1 MKEMKMKQYHPS
13 CKDKE
18 KEQLYKIG
26 MFANMNRVTIKTL
39 RYYDEQ
45 KLLVPVYVDEENGYR
60 YYAAGQAAQLHRII
74 ALKNMGFSIDDIRR
88 ITDGA
93 EEKSFLLQKKR
104 EILKELALLTDKLS
118 QVESYLAR
126 KSINLSAPVLIKEIP
141 QVIVCTMGLM
151 YSLVVILPAV
161 IVYWVTASVS
171 AGVIF
176 GGLLLILLIS
186 VFVLTLSCAL
196 CWVVAKISLKLKN
209 KSFITVVIS
218 LAFIG
223 GYYFLYF
230 KAQTLIQDLI
240 ANAALYGEKI
250 KGSAYPL
257 YLFGRVGAG
266 DAFAMLIV
274 SAVVLALF
282 GLMWALISRS
292 LLKIATSSGNTAK
305 KVYKETAVKQKSIA
319 AALLAKEF
327 GRFTSSPNY
336 MLNCGLGILLLPICG
351 VMLLWQGSA
360 VISVLNE
367 IFGERAG
374 CTPVLLCTAV
384 CMLASMNDMAAPSV
398 SLEGKSLWLM
408 QSLPVTPWQVLRG
421 KLGMQMILTG
431 IPVLFCIACIA
442 FIYPFTPLEL
452 LLTVLVPMLYTLF
465 SALFGLFLGLKMPN
479 LNWTSE
485 ITPIKQS
492 AGVMIALF
500 SGFGYTVLLCSGYM
514 LLNGWKLGFVGYM
527 CLFGAVTLALCALL
541 YFWLKKRGSKLFAE
555 L

>member
-1 MKEMKMKQYHPS
+1 MLSVLLKKQMTEIFRGYFYDAKKNKS
-13 CKDKE
+13 RSKAGTAAY
-18 KEQLYKIG
+18 LVLFVGVMVGLLGG
-26 MFANMNRVTIKTL
+26 MFTYLSLSICGALT
-39 RYYDEQ
+39 
-45 KLLVPVYVDEENGYR
+45 
-60 YYAAGQAAQLHRII
+60 AAGMDWLYF
-74 ALKNMGFSIDDIRR
+74 ALMGML
-88 ITDGA
+88 A
-93 EEKSFLLQKKR
+93 VLLGVFGSVFNTYSSLYLSKDNDLLLSMPIPVNVIMTSR
-104 EILKELALLTDKLS
+104 LLT
-118 QVESYLAR
+118 VYL
-126 KSINLSAPVLIKEIP
+126 
-141 QVIVCTMGLM
+141 MGLM

-161 IVYWVTASVS
+161 IVYWVTAPIS
-171 AGVIF
+171 ASVIF

-196 CWVVAKISLKLKN
+196 GWVVAKISLKLKN

-223 GYYFLYF
+223 AYYFFYF
-230 KAQTLIQDLI
+230 KVQTLIQDLL
-240 ANAALYGEKI
+240 ANAAAYGEKI
-250 KGSAYPL
+250 KGTAYPL
-257 YLFGRVGAG
+257 YLFGSVGSG

-274 SAVVLALF
+274 SLVILALF

-292 LLKIATSSGNTAK
+292 FLKIATSSGNTAK

-336 MLNCGLGILLLPICG
+336 MLNCGLGILLLPIAG

-360 VISVLNE
+360 VISVLNQV
-367 IFGERAG
+367 FGARAG
-374 CTPVLLCTAV
+374 CIPVLLCAAV

-421 KLGMQMILTG
+421 KLSMQLILTG
-431 IPVLFCIACIA
+431 IPALFCTACIA

-452 LLTVLVPMLYTLF
+452 LLTVLVPMLYVLF

-492 AGVMIALF
+492 APVTIALF
-500 SGFGYTVLLCSGYM
+500 SGFGYTALLCAGFM
-514 LLNGWKLGFVGYM
+514 LLNGWRLGFVGYM
-527 CLFGAVTLALCALL
+527 SGFGAVTLALCAVL
-541 YFWLKKRGSKLFAE
+541 YLWLKKRGCNLFAA

>member
-1 MKEMKMKQYHPS
+1 MLKLLLKKQLTEIFRNYFYNAKNNTARS
-13 CKDKE
+13 IAGIIGYIF
-18 KEQLYKIG
+18 LFIVIMAGLLGG
-26 MFANMNRVTIKTL
+26 MFTYLSITL
-39 RYYDEQ
+39 CAP
-45 KLLVPVYVDEENGYR
+45 LS
-60 YYAAGQAAQLHRII
+60 AAGMDWLYFAI
-74 ALKNMGFSIDDIRR
+74 MG
-88 ITDGA
+88 
-93 EEKSFLLQKKR
+93 LLSVLLGVFGSVFNTYSCLYLSKDNDLLLSMPIPVNVIMASR
-104 EILKELALLTDKLS
+104 LLTVYFL
-118 QVESYLAR
+118 
-126 KSINLSAPVLIKEIP
+126 
-141 QVIVCTMGLM
+141 GLM
-151 YSLVVILPAV
+151 YSIVVILPAV
-161 IVYWVTASVS
+161 IVYWVTSPIS

-196 CWVVAKISLKLKN
+196 GWVVAKISLKLKN

-223 GYYFLYF
+223 GYYFFYF
-230 KAQTLIQDLI
+230 KAQTLIQDLL
-240 ANAALYGEKI
+240 ANAAAYGEKI
-250 KGSAYPL
+250 KGAAYPL

-282 GLMWALISRS
+282 GLMWVLISRS
-292 LLKIATSSGNTAK
+292 FLKIATSSGHTAK
-305 KVYKETAVKQKSIA
+305 KAYKETAVKQKSIA

-327 GRFTSSPNY
+327 VRFTSSPNY

-351 VMLLWQGSA
+351 VMILWQGGA

-374 CTPVLLCTAV
+374 CVPVLLCTAV

-452 LLTVLVPMLYTLF
+452 LLTVIVPMLYVLF

-492 AGVMIALF
+492 APVTIALF
-500 SGFGYTVLLCSGYM
+500 SGFGYTALLCGGTQQRK
-514 LLNGWKLGFVGYM
+514 NF
-527 CLFGAVTLALCALL
+527 
-541 YFWLKKRGSKLFAE
+541 E
-555 L
+555 

>member
-1 MKEMKMKQYHPS
+1 MLSVLLKKQMTEIFRGYFYDAKKNKS
-13 CKDKE
+13 RSKAGTAAY
-18 KEQLYKIG
+18 LVLFVGVMVGLLGG
-26 MFANMNRVTIKTL
+26 MFTFLSLSICGALT
-39 RYYDEQ
+39 
-45 KLLVPVYVDEENGYR
+45 
-60 YYAAGQAAQLHRII
+60 AAGMDWLYF
-74 ALKNMGFSIDDIRR
+74 ALMV
-88 ITDGA
+88 
-93 EEKSFLLQKKR
+93 LL
-104 EILKELALLTDKLS
+104 AVLLGVFGSVFNTYSCLYLS
-118 QVESYLAR
+118 KDNDLLLSMPIPVNVIMASRLLSVYL
-126 KSINLSAPVLIKEIP
+126 
-141 QVIVCTMGLM
+141 MGLM

-161 IVYWVTASVS
+161 IVYWVTAPVSV
-171 AGVIF
+171 GVIV
-176 GGLLLILLIS
+176 GGLLLMLLIS

-196 CWVVAKISLKLKN
+196 GWVVAKISLKLKN

-223 GYYFLYF
+223 GYYFFYF
-230 KAQTLIQDLI
+230 KAQTLIQDLV

-250 KGSAYPL
+250 KGSAYPI
-257 YLFGRVGAG
+257 YLFGRVGSG
-266 DAFAMLIV
+266 DVFAMAVV
-274 SAVVLALF
+274 SAVILVLF

-292 LLKIATSSGNTAK
+292 FLKIATSSGHTAK

-319 AALLAKEF
+319 AALLAKEL

-336 MLNCGLGILLLPICG
+336 MLNCGLGILLLPIAG
-351 VMLLWQGSA
+351 VMLIWQGSA

-367 IFGERAG
+367 VFGERAG
-374 CTPVLLCTAV
+374 CTPVLLCAAV

-431 IPVLFCIACIA
+431 IPVLFCTACIA
-442 FIYPFTPLEL
+442 FIYPFNTLEL
-452 LLTVLVPMLYTLF
+452 LLTVIVPMSYVLL

-492 AGVMIALF
+492 APVTIALF
-500 SGFGYTVLLCSGYM
+500 SGFGYTALLCAGFM

-527 CLFGAVTLALCALL
+527 SIFGVATLALCAML
-541 YFWLKKRGSKLFAE
+541 YFWLKKRGCNLFAA

>member
-1 MKEMKMKQYHPS
+1 MLSVLLKKQMTEIFRGYFYDAKKNKS
-13 CKDKE
+13 RSKAGTAAY
-18 KEQLYKIG
+18 LVLFVGVMVGLLGG
-26 MFANMNRVTIKTL
+26 MFTFLSLSICGALT
-39 RYYDEQ
+39 
-45 KLLVPVYVDEENGYR
+45 
-60 YYAAGQAAQLHRII
+60 AAGMDWLYFALMGLLAVLLGVFGSVFNTYSCLYLSKDNDLLLSMPIPVNVII
-74 ALKNMGFSIDDIRR
+74 TSR
-88 ITDGA
+88 
-93 EEKSFLLQKKR
+93 LL
-104 EILKELALLTDKLS
+104 S
-118 QVESYLAR
+118 VYL
-126 KSINLSAPVLIKEIP
+126 
-141 QVIVCTMGLM
+141 MGLM

-161 IVYWVTASVS
+161 IVYWVTAPVSV
-171 AGVIF
+171 GVIV
-176 GGLLLILLIS
+176 GGLLLMLLIS

-196 CWVVAKISLKLKN
+196 GWVVAKISLKLKN

-223 GYYFLYF
+223 GYYFFYF
-230 KAQTLIQDLI
+230 KAQTLIQDLV
-240 ANAALYGEKI
+240 ANAAAYGEKI
-250 KGSAYPL
+250 KGSAYPI
-257 YLFGRVGAG
+257 YLFGRVGSG
-266 DAFAMLIV
+266 DVFAMAVV
-274 SAVVLALF
+274 SAVILVLF

-292 LLKIATSSGNTAK
+292 FLKIATSSGHTAK

-319 AALLAKEF
+319 AALLAKEL

-336 MLNCGLGILLLPICG
+336 MLNCGLGILLLPIAG
-351 VMLLWQGSA
+351 VMLIWQGSA

-367 IFGERAG
+367 VFGERAG
-374 CTPVLLCTAV
+374 CTPVLLCAAV
-384 CMLASMNDMAAPSV
+384 CMLASMNDMSAPSV

-431 IPVLFCIACIA
+431 IPVLFCTACIA

-500 SGFGYTVLLCSGYM
+500 SGFGYTVLLCAGYM

-527 CLFGAVTLALCALL
+527 SIFGAATLALCAML
-541 YFWLKKRGSKLFAE
+541 YFWLKKRGCNLFAA

>member
-1 MKEMKMKQYHPS
+1 MLSVLLKKQMTEIFRGYFYDAKKNKPRS
-13 CKDKE
+13 KAATAAYIVLFLGIMIGLLGGIFAYLSLSICGALAAVGMDWLYFALMGLLAVLLGVFSSVFNTYSSLYLSKD
-18 KEQLYKIG
+18 
-26 MFANMNRVTIKTL
+26 N
-39 RYYDEQ
+39 D
-45 KLLVPVYVDEENGYR
+45 LLLSMPIPVN
-60 YYAAGQAAQLHRII
+60 II
-74 ALKNMGFSIDDIRR
+74 
-88 ITDGA
+88 IT
-93 EEKSFLLQKKR
+93 SRLL
-104 EILKELALLTDKLS
+104 S
-118 QVESYLAR
+118 VYL
-126 KSINLSAPVLIKEIP
+126 
-141 QVIVCTMGLM
+141 MGLM

-161 IVYWVTASVS
+161 IVYWVTVSVS

-176 GGLLLILLIS
+176 GCLLLMLLIS

-196 CWVVAKISLKLKN
+196 GWVVAKISLKLKN

-223 GYYFLYF
+223 GYYFFYF
-230 KAQTLIQDLI
+230 KAQTLIQDLV
-240 ANAALYGEKI
+240 ANAAAYGERI
-250 KGSAYPL
+250 KGTAYPL

-274 SAVVLALF
+274 SAVVMALF
-282 GLMWALISRS
+282 ALMWALISRS
-292 LLKIATSSGNTAK
+292 FLKIATSSGHTAK
-305 KVYKETAVKQKSIA
+305 KVYKETAMKQKGIA
-319 AALLAKEF
+319 SALLAKEF

-351 VMLLWQGSA
+351 ALLLWQGGA

-367 IFGERAG
+367 VFGARAS
-374 CTPVLLCTAV
+374 CTPVLFCAAV

-408 QSLPVTPWQVLRG
+408 QSLPVTPWQVLRA
-421 KLGMQMILTG
+421 KLSVQLILTG
-431 IPVLFCIACIA
+431 IPALFCTVCIA
-442 FIYPFTPLEL
+442 FIYPYTPLEL
-452 LLTVLVPMLYTLF
+452 LLTVLVPMSYVLL

-492 AGVMIALF
+492 APVTVALF
-500 SGFGYTVLLCSGYM
+500 SGFGYTALLCAGFM

-527 CLFGAVTLALCALL
+527 SGFGAVTLALCAVLFL
-541 YFWLKKRGSKLFAE
+541 WLKKKGCNLFAA